1 MSDLLRINVNDHLE
15 KKNGLS
21 YLSWAWAW
29 AEVLKID
36 PSATWEAVEYNG
48 MPVCFLPDQSA
59 LVKVRVTIK
68 DHSKTCVLP
77 VMNHRNQAIKNPDA
91 FAINT
96 AVVRCLVKCI
106 ALFGLGLYVYSG
118 EDSPEG
124 NVEGMTVDPRGDLG
138 QGVDEAKRDEFVAK
152 FRAAFDLD
160 AEEPAIAQAVLDVH
174 REINSDHDLYIA
186 VADAM
191 LPKERS
197 AIKAYLKMAKEQK

>member
-1 MSDLLRINVNDHLE
+1 MSELLKINVNEHLE

-29 AEVLKID
+29 SEVLKLD

-96 AVVRCLVKCI
+96 AIVRCLVKCI

-118 EDSPEG
+118 EDTPEG
-124 NVEGMTVDPRGDLG
+124 NVEPLTVDPRGDLG
-138 QGVDEAKRDEFVAK
+138 KQFDETVRDEFVRR
-152 FRAAFDLD
+152 FRGAFDLD
-160 AEEPAIAQAVLDVH
+160 AEENVIAQAVLEVH
-174 REINSDHDLYIA
+174 KEINSDHDMYIA
-186 VADAM
+186 VADSM
-191 LPKERS
+191 TPKERS
-197 AIKAYLKMAKEQK
+197 AIKAYLKMAKEAK